1 MANFDVAKA
10 IFSQVDANKDGR
22 YERIILK
29 I

>member
-10 IFSQVDANKDGR
+10 VFSQVDTNKDGR